1 MGVAIVEANEREF
14 SSITVVRMLLVLVIK
29 RIVSL
34 VRVSKYRRL
43 VSLYGKL
50 NFYSVY
56 SACVVCMSSMS
67 PVKLYIDLSI
77 IDIVFIYLYIIALIH
92 EFLRF

>member
-1 MGVAIVEANEREF
+1 MDRWIGRVNLFGLREPVDGTWEWSIVEANEREF

-43 VSLYGKL
+43 LYRYGKL
-50 NFYSVY
+50 NF
-56 SACVVCMSSMS
+56 
-67 PVKLYIDLSI
+67 
-77 IDIVFIYLYIIALIH
+77 
-92 EFLRF
+92 

>member
-34 VRVSKYRRL
+34 VRVSKYQRP
-43 VSLYGKL
+43 LYRYG
-50 NFYSVY
+50 
-56 SACVVCMSSMS
+56 
-67 PVKLYIDLSI
+67 
-77 IDIVFIYLYIIALIH
+77 
-92 EFLRF
+92 

>member
-56 SACVVCMSSMS
+56 SACVVCMS
-67 PVKLYIDLSI
+67 PVELYIDLSI

>member
-34 VRVSKYRRL
+34 VRVSKT
-43 VSLYGKL
+43 
-50 NFYSVY
+50 
-56 SACVVCMSSMS
+56 C
-67 PVKLYIDLSI
+67 
-77 IDIVFIYLYIIALIH
+77 IAVWQT
-92 EFLRF
+92 EFLFCL